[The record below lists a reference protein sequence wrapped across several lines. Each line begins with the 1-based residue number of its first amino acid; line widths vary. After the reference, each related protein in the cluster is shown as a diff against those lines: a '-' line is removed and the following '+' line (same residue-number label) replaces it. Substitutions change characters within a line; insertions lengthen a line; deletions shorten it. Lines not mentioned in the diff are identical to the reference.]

1 MPSML
6 NTAQRS
12 SLAIVLR
19 MFEGQLRQA
28 DAWLQDGSEDGI
40 LYRRVLRLPPE
51 ARAALRGQV
60 ATALAEI
67 AELAQAFDL
76 EPEEEDLA
84 AAMAAAMSVSWASLC
99 DSRSERLRRF
109 GDVDPALRE
118 VLDPRIER
126 LADLALSLASM
137 LRGPCA

>member
-1 MPSML
+1 ML